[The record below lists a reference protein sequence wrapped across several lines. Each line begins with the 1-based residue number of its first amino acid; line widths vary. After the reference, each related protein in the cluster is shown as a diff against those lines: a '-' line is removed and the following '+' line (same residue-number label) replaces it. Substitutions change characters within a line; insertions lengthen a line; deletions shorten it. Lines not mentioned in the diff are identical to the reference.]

1 MNTCPVCRCEV
12 QKGQP
17 TCPFCRL
24 NFTQWE
30 LANASKVFSAQ
41 TAWSTPPCPKCG
53 KYFTKRIV
61 EEDAADTTATLRG
74 LLSYRCQLCTKLFR
88 ATPPVPKEKPAA
100 DPGTETRRQ
109 YVRVPVNFPARLWT
123 SQHKQPIA
131 GTVTEITMSGCS
143 LELDAALDQG
153 AQLKI
158 ELSFPERVT
167 PVVIQTAT
175 VCSARPKGFGIEFTD
190 LQSEEKILLG
200 RIMEELLA
208 SAIAD
213 CHKAVNQ

>member
-1 MNTCPVCRCEV
+1 MNACPVCHNAI
-12 QKGQP
+12 QKGQQM
-17 TCPFCRL
+17 CSFCKL

-61 EEDAADTTATLRG
+61 EEDATDTTATLRG

-100 DPGTETRRQ
+100 EPATESRRQ
-109 YVRVPVNFPARLWT
+109 YVRVPVNFPARLWAGVDA
-123 SQHKQPIA
+123 PPLA
-131 GTVTEITMSGCS
+131 GTVTEIAMGGCS
-143 LELDAALDQG
+143 LEMDAALNQG
-153 AQLKI
+153 VHVKM
-158 ELSFPERVT
+158 ELSVPERVT
-167 PVVIQTAT
+167 PVVIRTAT
-175 VCSARPKGFGIEFTD
+175 VCSIRPRGFGIGFTD
-190 LQSEEKILLG
+190 LQAEEKILLG

-208 SAIAD
+208 SAIVD
-213 CHKAVNQ
+213 CQKAVHQ

>member
-1 MNTCPVCRCEV
+1 MNACPVCRCEV

-17 TCPFCRL
+17 TCSFCRL

-88 ATPPVPKEKPAA
+88 ATSPVPKEKPASEPETA
-100 DPGTETRRQ
+100 TRRQ

-123 SQHKQPIA
+123 GQNTPPIA
-131 GTVTEITMSGCS
+131 ATVVEMAMGGCS
-143 LELDAALDQG
+143 LDVEAALDQG

-158 ELSFPERVT
+158 ELSVPERVT
-167 PVVIQTAT
+167 PVVIRTAM
-175 VCSARPKGFGIEFTD
+175 VCSTRPKGFGLEFTD
-190 LQSEEKILLG
+190 LQAEEKILLG

-208 SAIAD
+208 SAIMD
-213 CHKAVNQ
+213 CQRAINQ